1 MNFGKVNSH
10 LVVDCDE
17 VLVRISPKWVYK
29 MHLPEN
35 YPVFEEHLQVS
46 KKFDLEKH
54 YDLIMMRDTFQL
66 YDWLK
71 RDYIEGEFSQSEI
84 LEIKDRCLSMYD
96 DPEFYDDLQPT
107 PLGRALSTFAVNKSV
122 KKISIITRNLYES
135 SGKSKMKF
143 LQRLFHSS
151 MDKVTIYELE
161 AGDKKSDIIKEFDD
175 VSHIFEDEVSNI
187 IDIVDN
193 CTNLSNAIISVP
205 KYGYNV
211 EIPMDTL
218 KKADERDIEI
228 LRYDDEEVP
237 AGY

>member
-1 MNFGKVNSH
+1 MK
-10 LVVDCDE
+10 
-17 VLVRISPKWVYK
+17 
-29 MHLPEN
+29 
-35 YPVFEEHLQVS
+35 
-46 KKFDLEKH
+46 
-54 YDLIMMRDTFQL
+54 
-66 YDWLK
+66 
-71 RDYIEGEFSQSEI
+71 
-84 LEIKDRCLSMYD
+84 MYD

-107 PLGRALSTFAVNKSV
+107 PLGRALATFAVNKSV

-175 VSHIFEDEVSNI
+175 VSHIFEDEISNI
-187 IDIVDN
+187 VDIVEN
-193 CTNLSNAIISVP
+193 CPNLSNAIISVP